1 MDEQMD
7 EQANEQANE
16 QAGEHVGGHREPA
29 GGAVPRTVIENCAV
43 AVVDAVGTEYA
54 RGHIVVAGQ
63 VIESVG
69 PGPAPKDLEHVVR
82 RVDGTGHLATPG
94 LVNTHHHFYQWL
106 TRGLAQDSNL
116 FDWLVELYPTWARI
130 DEPMVHAAASGSLA
144 VMARGGVTTAMDHH
158 YVFPRGAG
166 DLLGAE
172 IRAAAELG
180 VRFTAARGSM
190 DRGASDGGL
199 PPDFAVESTE
209 EALRATE
216 EAVDTHHDP
225 SFGSMLQIAVA
236 PCSPFSVS
244 TELMREAAELA
255 RRKGVRLHTHGSE
268 TVEEEKFCHELF
280 GMGPTD
286 YFESTGWLGADVW
299 MAHCVHMNDAD
310 IAAFARTGT
319 GVAHCPSSNARLA
332 AGIAR
337 VPDMLAAGVPV
348 GLGVDGTASNE
359 SGELHTELR
368 NALLIN
374 RLRGGEK
381 AMDARTALRLGT
393 YGGAQVLGRAAEVGS
408 LEPGK
413 LADLV
418 LWKLDGLAHASI
430 ADPVAALVFGAAA
443 PVTLSL
449 VGGRPVVENGRLVHA
464 DEDAI
469 ARRTREQARR
479 LARIA
484 GLA

>member
-1 MDEQMD
+1 MAAD
-7 EQANEQANE
+7 
-16 QAGEHVGGHREPA
+16 R
-29 GGAVPRTVIENCAV
+29 RTVIENCAI
-43 AVVDAVGTEYA
+43 ATVDANDTEHA
-54 RGHIVVAGQ
+54 TGHLVLAGDR
-63 VIESVG
+63 IESLG
-69 PGPAPKDLEHVVR
+69 PGPAPEGLENVAR
-82 RVDGTGHLATPG
+82 RIDATGHLATPG

-106 TRGLAQDSNL
+106 TRGLATDHNL
-116 FDWLVELYPTWARI
+116 FDWLVALYPTWARI
-130 DEPMVHAAASGSLA
+130 DEAMVHAAAQGSLA
-144 VMARGGVTTAMDHH
+144 MMARGGVTTAMDHH
-158 YVFPRGAG
+158 YVFPRGSG
-166 DLLGAE
+166 DLSEA
-172 IRAAAELG
+172 IVTAARDMG
-180 VRFTAARGSM
+180 VRFTLARGSM
-190 DRGASDGGL
+190 DRGESDGGL
-199 PPDFAVESTE
+199 PPDFAVETLDD
-209 EALRATE
+209 ALAATE
-216 EAVDTHHDP
+216 ETVRRHHDTSP
-225 SFGSMLQIAVA
+225 GAMTQVAVA

-244 TELMREAAELA
+244 TELMRQGAELA
-255 RRKGVRLHTHGSE
+255 RRLGVRLHTHGSE

-286 YFESTGWLGADVW
+286 YFESTGWLGDDVW
-299 MAHCVHMNDAD
+299 MAHCVHMNDSD

-374 RLRGGEK
+374 RLGAHREK
-381 AMDARTALRLGT
+381 ALTARQALRLGT
-393 YGGAQVLGRAAEVGS
+393 HGGARVLGRADEIGS

-418 LWKLDGLAHASI
+418 LWRMDTLAHASV
-430 ADPVAALVFGAAA
+430 ADPVTALVFGAAA
-443 PVTLSL
+443 PVTASF
-449 VGGRPVVENGRLVHA
+449 VNGRQIVENDRLLTA

-469 ARRTREQARR
+469 ARTTRAEAWR

-484 GLA
+484 GHA

>member
-1 MDEQMD
+1 M
-7 EQANEQANE
+7 N
-16 QAGEHVGGHREPA
+16 RI
-29 GGAVPRTVIENCAV
+29 VIENCAV
-43 AVVDAVGTEYA
+43 ATVDAADTEYA
-54 RGHIVVAGQ
+54 SGHLVVAGNR
-63 VIESVG
+63 IESVG
-69 PGPAPKDLEHVVR
+69 AGPAPRDLPDVVR
-82 RVDGTGHLATPG
+82 RIDGTGHLATPG

-106 TRGLAQDSNL
+106 TRGLAQDCNL
-116 FDWLVELYPTWARI
+116 FDWLVALYPTWARI
-130 DEPMVHAAASGSLA
+130 DEEMVHAAARGSLA
-144 VMARGGVTTAMDHH
+144 MMARGGVTTAMDHH
-158 YVFPRGAG
+158 YVFPRGTG

-172 IRAAAELG
+172 IRAARELG

-209 EALRATE
+209 GALTATE
-216 EAVDTHHDP
+216 EAIDTHHDGG
-225 SFGSMLQIAVA
+225 FDSMLQIAVA

-244 TELMREAAELA
+244 TELLREGAALA

-286 YFESTGWLGADVW
+286 YFESTGWLGEDVW

-337 VPDMLAAGVPV
+337 VPDLLAARVPV

-368 NALLIN
+368 NALLVN
-374 RLRGGEK
+374 RLGSHREK
-381 AMDARTALRLGT
+381 ALTVRQALRLGT
-393 YGGAQVLGRAAEVGS
+393 HGGARVLGRQDQIGS

-418 LWKLDGLAHASI
+418 LWKLDGIGHSTI
-430 ADPVAALVFGAAA
+430 ADPVAALVLGAAA

-449 VGGRPVVENGRLVHA
+449 VNGEPVVADGRLLTV
-464 DEDAI
+464 DEDEI
-469 ARRTREQARR
+469 ARTARDEAHR

-484 GLA
+484 ADG

>member
-1 MDEQMD
+1 M
-7 EQANEQANE
+7 N
-16 QAGEHVGGHREPA
+16 RI
-29 GGAVPRTVIENCAV
+29 VIENCAV
-43 AVVDAVGTEYA
+43 ATVDAADTEYA
-54 RGHIVVAGQ
+54 SGHLVVAGNR
-63 VIESVG
+63 IESVG
-69 PGPAPKDLEHVVR
+69 AGPAPRDLPDVVR
-82 RVDGTGHLATPG
+82 RIDGTGHLATPG

-106 TRGLAQDSNL
+106 TRGLAQDCNL
-116 FDWLVELYPTWARI
+116 FDWLVALYPTWARI
-130 DEPMVHAAASGSLA
+130 DEEMVHAAARGSLA
-144 VMARGGVTTAMDHH
+144 MMARGGVTTAMDHH
-158 YVFPRGAG
+158 YVFPRGTG

-172 IRAAAELG
+172 IRAAGELG

-209 EALRATE
+209 GALAATE
-216 EAVDTHHDP
+216 EAIDTHHDGG
-225 SFGSMLQIAVA
+225 FDSMLQIAVA

-244 TELMREAAELA
+244 TELLREGAALA

-286 YFESTGWLGADVW
+286 YFESTGWLGEDVW

-337 VPDMLAAGVPV
+337 VPDLLAARVPV

-368 NALLIN
+368 NALLVN
-374 RLRGGEK
+374 RLGSHREK
-381 AMDARTALRLGT
+381 ALTVRQALRLGT
-393 YGGAQVLGRAAEVGS
+393 HGGARVLGRQDQIGS

-418 LWKLDGLAHASI
+418 LWKLDGIGHSTI
-430 ADPVAALVFGAAA
+430 ADPVAALVLGAAA

-449 VGGRPVVENGRLVHA
+449 VNGEPVVADGRLLTA
-464 DEDAI
+464 DENEI
-469 ARRTREQARR
+469 ARTARDEAHR

-484 GLA
+484 AGG

>member
-1 MDEQMD
+1 MAERT
-7 EQANEQANE
+7 E
-16 QAGEHVGGHREPA
+16 
-29 GGAVPRTVIENCAV
+29 RTVIENCAV
-43 AVVDAVGTEYA
+43 ATVDGDDTEYA
-54 RGHIVVAGQ
+54 SGHVVVAGNL
-63 VIESVG
+63 IESVG
-69 PGPAPKDLEHVVR
+69 AGPAPGGLENVVR

-106 TRGLAQDSNL
+106 TRGLAQDRNL
-116 FDWLVELYPTWARI
+116 FDWLVALYPTWARI
-130 DEPMVHAAASGSLA
+130 DEPMVHAAARGSLA
-144 VMARGGVTTAMDHH
+144 MMVRGGVTTAMDHH

-172 IRAAAELG
+172 IRAARDLG

-190 DRGASDGGL
+190 DSGESDGGL

-209 EALRATE
+209 DALRATE
-216 EAVDTHHDP
+216 EAVDRYHDA
-225 SFGSMLQIAVA
+225 SFGSMLHIAVA

-244 TELMREAAELA
+244 TELLREAAGLA

-280 GMGPTD
+280 GKGPTD
-286 YFESTGWLGADVW
+286 YLESTGWLGEDVW
-299 MAHCVHMNDAD
+299 MAHCVHMKDSD

-337 VPDMLAAGVPV
+337 VPDMLTAGVPV

-374 RLRGGEK
+374 RLGSHREK
-381 AMDARTALRLGT
+381 ALSVRRALRLGT
-393 YGGAQVLGRAAEVGS
+393 HGGAQVLGRAAETGS
-408 LEPGK
+408 LEAGK

-430 ADPVAALVFGAAA
+430 ADPVAALVLGAAA

-449 VGGRPVVENGRLVHA
+449 IDGRPVVEDGRLTTG

-469 ARRTREQARR
+469 ARATREEARR
-479 LARIA
+479 LARRADDA
-484 GLA
+484 G

>member
-1 MDEQMD
+1 MTEQD
-7 EQANEQANE
+7 
-16 QAGEHVGGHREPA
+16 PA
-29 GGAVPRTVIENCAV
+29 RPAPRLVIENCAI
-43 AVVDAVGTEYA
+43 ATVDADGTEYDS
-54 RGHIVVAGQ
+54 GHVVVAGG

-69 PGPAPKDLEHVVR
+69 AGPAPAGLADVAR
-82 RVDGTGHLATPG
+82 RIDGTGHLATPG

-116 FDWLVELYPTWARI
+116 FNWLVELYPTWARI
-130 DEPMVHAAASGSLA
+130 DEPMVHTAASGSLA
-144 VMARGGVTTAMDHH
+144 MMVRGGVTTAMDHH

-172 IRAAAELG
+172 IRAAADLG

-190 DRGASDGGL
+190 DRGTSDGGL

-209 EALRATE
+209 EALLATE
-216 EAVDTHHDP
+216 AAIDTHHDA
-225 SFGSMLQIAVA
+225 SFGSMLQIAAA

-244 TELMREAAELA
+244 TELMREATRLA

-286 YFESTGWLGADVW
+286 YFESTGWLGDDVW
-299 MAHCVHMNDAD
+299 MAHCVHMNDSD

-374 RLRGGEK
+374 RLGGGEK
-381 AMDARTALRLGT
+381 ALNARQALRLGT
-393 YGGAQVLGRAAEVGS
+393 YGGAQVLGRATEIGS
-408 LEPGK
+408 LEAGK

-418 LWKLDGLAHASI
+418 LWKLDGIGHASI

-449 VGGRPVVENGRLVHA
+449 VGGRPVVEDGRLTRV

-469 ARRTREQARR
+469 AKLTRSEARR
-479 LARIA
+479 LAHIA